1 MREKIFMYLFFFM
14 LLTCIFIYV
23 NAEKVVLQKDAEI
36 QKLQEKLSTV
46 IRCKRGS
53 GDFPPLK

>member
-1 MREKIFMYLFFFM
+1 MNIMREKIFMYLFFFM

-36 QKLQEKLSTV
+36 QKLQEKLEA
-46 IRCKRGS
+46 
-53 GDFPPLK
+53 FEN